1 MATKPANPKLWAII
15 TAQARAKFAT
25 YPSPAASHWV
35 HKQYVDHGGQFVET
49 SDKTKHSKEQRKKFE
64 AGKRKDLEKKKELE
78 KKKGKDKD

>member
-15 TAQARAKFAT
+15 TAQARAKFAK

-49 SDKTKHSKEQRKKFE
+49 SDKTKRGKEQKKKFE
-64 AGKRKDLEKKKELE
+64 SGKRKDLEKKE
-78 KKKGKDKD
+78 KGKDKD